1 MKEKERGRVVVII
14 DEFPYLVNSNRAV
27 SSIFQKGIDEQLKHS
42 NIFLILMGSSIGMME
57 KEVLLYK
64 APLYGRRTGSLEVRE
79 MPFDSLYEFFPRKS
93 FDELIAIY
101 AVFGMIPAY
110 LEKVNPELDILE
122 NIRLLILEKG
132 TFFSNEVDYVL
143 MEELREPR
151 NYFAL
156 LKAISQ
162 GKRKISEMINETG
175 FEKSHVSR
183 YVDILRSLGF
193 VKKEIPVTEKNPEKS
208 KQGLYGIQDKFFTF
222 WFKYVFPNKSR
233 IEIGKV
239 DYVLKL
245 IRGTLEQHLSQA
257 YEAACREICTRM
269 MEEGQMQFTVI
280 GKWWSRN
287 EEVDLVAL
295 DEETKTV
302 YFGECKWSKKRVGV
316 NVYEEL
322 VRKSHLV
329 DWHNDDRT
337 NRFMLFSKGGF
348 TDGMLELGKKE
359 DVLLLHGD
367 QLYS

>member
-1 MKEKERGRVVVII
+1 
-14 DEFPYLVNSNRAV
+14 
-27 SSIFQKGIDEQLKHS
+27 
-42 NIFLILMGSSIGMME
+42 ME

-93 FDELIAIY
+93 FDELMAIY

-245 IRGTLEQHLSQA
+245 IRGSLEQHLSQA

-322 VRKSHLV
+322 IRKSHLV

-337 NRFMLFSKGGF
+337 SRFMLFSKGGF